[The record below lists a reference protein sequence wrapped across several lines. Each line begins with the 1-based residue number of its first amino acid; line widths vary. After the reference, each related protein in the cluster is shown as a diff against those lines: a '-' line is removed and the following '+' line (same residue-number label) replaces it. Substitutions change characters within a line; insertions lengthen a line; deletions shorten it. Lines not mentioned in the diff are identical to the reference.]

1 VDHAALGGFA
11 HHGVVCRAQGRG
23 RGQATGQRGHVPHRE
38 APAHAGLQLA
48 SRTNGLP
55 PGAHTVSSFPSP
67 LVCEPS
73 RARAEP
79 ASVRLHAKDSV
90 AAELVV
96 LLLTDELQS
105 PTHEPRAL
113 LVTTAPLPLRQD
125 AAAPRTDGSRGR
137 TERATPPAPCDPL
150 SPPSKPQNEIVVS
163 SSSLPTTSPVNPG
176 DELAGFWSSPPAMAP
191 EDYIAS
197 ISVFPGRF
205 LQVSRDPVVK
215 VKVRDSAV
223 PSKNH

>member
-1 VDHAALGGFA
+1 VRVRRAFRARRASLRSTARRRRSEPHPHPNRNRLAAL
-11 HHGVVCRAQGRG
+11 
-23 RGQATGQRGHVPHRE
+23 
-38 APAHAGLQLA
+38 L
-48 SRTNGLP
+48 
-55 PGAHTVSSFPSP
+55 SFPP
-67 LVCEPS
+67 P
-73 RARAEP
+73 
-79 ASVRLHAKDSV
+79 
-90 AAELVV
+90 
-96 LLLTDELQS
+96 
-105 PTHEPRAL
+105 HEPRAL

-137 TERATPPAPCDPL
+137 TERATPPAPCDPI

-163 SSSLPTTSPVNPG
+163 PSSLLTTSPVDPG